1 MALVVQD
8 YPQRFVVENE
18 NWIVQNKKKRK
29 KKANKKNL
37 GFYHMRKLSKLDKLL
52 KLKEKGCKKTKD
64 RKCKH
69 GLWLCI

>member
-18 NWIVQNKKKRK
+18 NWIVQNKKKEK
-29 KKANKKNL
+29 KGQTKKNL
-37 GFYHMRKLSKLDKLL
+37 GLYHMQKLSKLKFR

-69 GLWLCI
+69 GLCI